1 MVPGPCHGETRLT
14 HLKQPRWK
22 MYCEGMSDGSTS
34 GMYMFTSIRLA
45 VFEASFAGCT
55 RFDAPTDCQPA
66 SSSSACRRLSADAA
80 AEPATDAEA
89 LSATRLRAAIASSL

>member
-22 MYCEGMSDGSTS
+22 MYCEAMSDGSIS

-66 SSSSACRRLSADAA
+66 SSSACRRLSADAA
-80 AEPATDAEA
+80 AEPAADAEA
-89 LSATRLRAAIASSL
+89 LSATRLRDAIASSL